1 MPEMIRKWIFATWLA
16 AMLLISLPATAQ
28 IEITDQAGRTVRLA
42 QPAQRI
48 FFSEP
53 GDFTIMA
60 MLEDN
65 PAKRIVA
72 WNRWRLD
79 KHTLEH
85 WRSIDPVAFD
95 TINQMVID
103 GPQNLSAEMLI
114 ANQPDLV
121 VLDRYFGNAKQ
132 TISRLEQAGIA
143 VAILD
148 LEADLRQDNA
158 TEGLE
163 KMAILI
169 GRQER
174 GQQVADFINQ
184 HVDRITQGVAKLKQ
198 QQSKLPTV
206 LMEPHAGSGPCCTSV
221 GSGVLMGDLIVMA
234 GGQLLGSE
242 IVQGLSSQLSAE
254 YVIASDPEVYIGT
267 GGRHI
272 EARGGLLL
280 GPGVAPAAS
289 RASLQ
294 RVTQRVGIAQT
305 RAARNQRTY
314 GIWHSGYP
322 VVNLELIATW
332 LHPELFGDV
341 DPAATLDQINKR
353 FMAKPLTGTFWI
365 TPDTTQKH
373 TDAP

>member
-1 MPEMIRKWIFATWLA
+1 MPGMLKKWISAAWLIG
-16 AMLLISLPATAQ
+16 MLLISLPASAQ

-53 GDFTIMA
+53 GDFTVMA
-60 MLEDN
+60 MLEEN

-79 KHTLEH
+79 KHTLAH

-95 TINQMVID
+95 KINQMVID
-103 GPQNLSAEMLI
+103 GPQNLNAEMLI

-121 VLDRYFGNAKQ
+121 VLDHFFANAKQ
-132 TISRLEQAGIA
+132 TIARLEQAGIPVA
-143 VAILD
+143 VLN
-148 LEADLRQDNA
+148 LEADLRDRNA

-169 GRQER
+169 GREQR
-174 GQQVADFINQ
+174 GREVADFIVR
-184 HVDRITQGVAKLKQ
+184 HVQRITQRVARLREQ
-198 QQSKLPTV
+198 QAALPTV
-206 LMEPHAGSGPCCTSV
+206 LMEPHAGTGPCCMSV
-221 GSGVLMGDLIVMA
+221 GSGVLMGDLVQMA
-234 GGQLLGSE
+234 GGKLLGSE
-242 IVQGLSSQLSAE
+242 IVEGLSAQLSAE
-254 YVIASDPEVYIGT
+254 YVIASNPEVYIGT

-280 GPGVAPAAS
+280 GPDIDAAAS

-294 RVTQRVGIAQT
+294 RVTQRIGIAQT
-305 RAARNQRTY
+305 SAVRNQRIY

-322 VVNLELIATW
+322 IVNLELIATW
-332 LHPELFGDV
+332 LHPELFSDV
-341 DPAATLDQINKR
+341 DPMATLDEINQR
-353 FMAKPLTGTFWI
+353 FMAKPLSGTFWV
-365 TPDTTQKH
+365 TPNPTQKAH
-373 TDAP
+373 

>member
-1 MPEMIRKWIFATWLA
+1 MFGTIKRWIFAAWLIG
-16 AMLLISLPATAQ
+16 MLLVSLPASAQ

-53 GDFTIMA
+53 GDFTVMA
-60 MLEDN
+60 MLEEN
-65 PAKRIVA
+65 PARRIVA

-79 KHTLEH
+79 KHTLDH

-95 TINQMVID
+95 KINQMVID
-103 GPQNLSAEMLI
+103 GPQNLNAEMLI

-121 VLDRYFGNAKQ
+121 VLDHFFANAKQ
-132 TISRLEQAGIA
+132 TIARLEQAGIPVA
-143 VAILD
+143 VLN
-148 LEADLRQDNA
+148 LEADLRERNA
-158 TEGLE
+158 TEGIE

-169 GRQER
+169 GREQR
-174 GQQVADFINQ
+174 GREVADFIVS
-184 HVDRITQGVAKLKQ
+184 HVQRITQRVAKLKQ
-198 QQSKLPTV
+198 QQAALPTV
-206 LMEPHAGSGPCCTSV
+206 LMEPHAGTGPCCMSV

-234 GGQLLGSE
+234 GGRLLGSE
-242 IVQGLSSQLSAE
+242 IVEGLSAQLSAE

-280 GPGVAPAAS
+280 GPDVDPAAS

-305 RAARNQRTY
+305 SAARNQRSY

-322 VVNLELIATW
+322 IVNLELIATW
-332 LHPELFGDV
+332 LHPELFSDV
-341 DPAATLDQINKR
+341 DPMATLAQINQR

-365 TPDTTQKH
+365 TPNPTQKAH
-373 TDAP
+373 